1 MEIKKSEKASLE
13 NKRLLFAEAG
23 LIAALLLVYA
33 GFETSTRAR
42 EVALLDDSSII
53 CDEIDIIPI
62 TLETPPPA
70 PEVPA
75 LPMLSDELEI
85 VDDDVTVDLD
95 FQSLDDTDIPVNIQE
110 YIKQEVVEEEVEE
123 EVIFVGVVEEKP
135 TFNGGDANEF
145 SKWVNARLVY
155 PEIAKENGIAGD
167 GYELAPVGTSEL
179 IGESVADFG
188 EAIVLAIVL
197 TLLTLA
203 AILESWRKP
212 FLVLSTI
219 PMALV
224 GVLWVLQ
231 LGGLNISIFVLLGC
245 VMLIGV
251 VVNPAVLIVDKAS
264 QLEKAGKS
272 KAVAMCHGVAQTFRA
287 VVMVIVASGLGML
300 PIALSTGIGAV
311 NRIGIGAASVG
322 GILVAGALTLLLVPF
337 LGMGRR

>member
-23 LIAALLLVYA
+23 LIVALLLVYA

-53 CDEIDIIPI
+53 CDEGDILPI

-95 FQSLDDTDIPVNIQE
+95 FQSLDDTDVPVNIQE

-123 EVIFVGVVEEKP
+123 EVIFVGVVEERP

-155 PEIAKENGIAGD
+155 PEIAKENGIEGRVTLQFTISKD
-167 GYELAPVGTSEL
+167 GRLEDVKVLSAPDE
-179 IGESVADFG
+179 
-188 EAIVLAIVL
+188 
-197 TLLTLA
+197 TLA
-203 AILESWRKP
+203 REAVRVVSSSPKWKP
-212 FLVLSTI
+212 
-219 PMALV
+219 
-224 GVLWVLQ
+224 GRQ
-231 LGGLNISIFVLLGC
+231 R
-245 VMLIGV
+245 
-251 VVNPAVLIVDKAS
+251 D
-264 QLEKAGKS
+264 
-272 KAVAMCHGVAQTFRA
+272 RA
-287 VVMVIVASGLGML
+287 VKVSYTFPVIYRL
-300 PIALSTGIGAV
+300 
-311 NRIGIGAASVG
+311 R
-322 GILVAGALTLLLVPF
+322 
-337 LGMGRR
+337 